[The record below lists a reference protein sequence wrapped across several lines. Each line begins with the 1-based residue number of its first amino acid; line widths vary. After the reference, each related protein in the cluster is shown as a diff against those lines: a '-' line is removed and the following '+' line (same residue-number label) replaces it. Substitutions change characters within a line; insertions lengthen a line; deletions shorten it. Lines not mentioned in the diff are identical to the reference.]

1 MAMKMTMKKSAMKA
15 KKASG
20 MKKMMKSM
28 AKKSTMMR
36 RKAMKKSVIAKG
48 YKTRAGANRAVFE
61 GRKMKT
67 VGGLKKDSLVKNKNG
82 KIVSKKASLKG
93 KKNKWM
99 AACAKARA
107 NLKLKGFSPIGG
119 KTANGQKL
127 LKLAKSFYKK

>member
-1 MAMKMTMKKSAMKA
+1 MAMKMMKSAMKA

-28 AKKSTMMR
+28 AKKKSTMMR

-67 VGGLKKDSLVKNKNG
+67 VSSYVGVGSSSVVMRYFNSWNIKTTSL
-82 KIVSKKASLKG
+82 
-93 KKNKWM
+93 
-99 AACAKARA
+99 
-107 NLKLKGFSPIGG
+107 NLKHLNLTTRLYS
-119 KTANGQKL
+119 
-127 LKLAKSFYKK
+127 S

>member
-1 MAMKMTMKKSAMKA
+1 MAMKMMMKKSAMKA

-28 AKKSTMMR
+28 AKKKSTMMR

-67 VGGLKKDSLVKNKNG
+67 VSSYVGVGSSSV
-82 KIVSKKASLKG
+82 V
-93 KKNKWM
+93 M
-99 AACAKARA
+99 
-107 NLKLKGFSPIGG
+107 
-119 KTANGQKL
+119 Q
-127 LKLAKSFYKK
+127 